1 MNNTYTMVLARAVDI
16 FACTLIWRDYDVTI
30 SSMCGL
36 HLRTAN
42 PRWWARLLGGL
53 LNKLQTNHCELAI
66 IADLTRAKTTL
77 TMLGIVQ

>member
-36 HLRTAN
+36 ELRRVKPAL
-42 PRWWARLLGGL
+42 WARLLGGL
-53 LNKLQTNHCELAI
+53 LNTLQTNHCELAI
-66 IADLTRAKTTL
+66 LADLQRAKNTL
-77 TMLGIVQ
+77 TMLGLK

>member
-1 MNNTYTMVLARAVDI
+1 MSNTYTMVLARAVDI

-36 HLRTAN
+36 QLRMKN
-42 PRWWARLLGGL
+42 PRPWARFLGGL
-53 LNKLQTNHCELAI
+53 LNKLQANHCELAI
-66 IADLTRAKTTL
+66 IADLTRAKATL

>member
-1 MNNTYTMVLARAVDI
+1 MNNAYTMVLARAVDI

-36 HLRTAN
+36 QLRTAK
-42 PRWWARLLGGL
+42 PALWARLLGGM

-77 TMLGIVQ
+77 TMLGMT